1 MFAALRE
8 FIEDCK
14 TARRNRKA
22 RAEGASRAR
31 EFTVVLRWAEPY
43 AHYNITPEIL
53 HVRAATTWAALMSAQ
68 LQAAQDNA
76 DRVDEFTGVTEI
88 PALLSAPTL
97 PGKTNLLLR
106 WTNAD
111 GADARYLPLPN
122 PLAGP

>member
-43 AHYNITPEIL
+43 DHYNSTPEIL
-53 HVRAATTWAALMSAQ
+53 HVRAATTWAALMNAQ
-68 LQAAQDNA
+68 LRAAQDNVH
-76 DRVDEFTGVTEI
+76 RVDEFTGVTEG
-88 PALLSAPTL
+88 PDLLAVAHQFLKPVAIFK
-97 PGKTNLLLR
+97 GKQKPQDISTQF
-106 WTNAD
+106 
-111 GADARYLPLPN
+111 
-122 PLAGP
+122 